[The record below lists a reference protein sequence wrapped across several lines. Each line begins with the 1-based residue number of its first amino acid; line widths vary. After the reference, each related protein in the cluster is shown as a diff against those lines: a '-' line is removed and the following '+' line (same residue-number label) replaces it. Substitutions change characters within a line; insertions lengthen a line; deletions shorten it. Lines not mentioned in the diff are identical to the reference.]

1 MQGENSNFRRK
12 VEDKRLDKIREA
24 QVLTTGDIAKLFH
37 VAPRTVAKWVD
48 AGLLKCHY
56 MPKVTRLQG
65 NTPGRGQD
73 RRIPR
78 AEVIRFAKERGIAIP
93 SLCEKRLILVSS
105 SYREAT
111 HSLSQELGEDWEV
124 GVCKDISQLARVMM
138 SSEPEAIFVDLPH
151 YEVLSLLREMAKEL
165 PHAPDVIALLH
176 EDVEEQLFFQPYV
189 RMPCAPGAV
198 ASALKQLDVR

>member
-1 MQGENSNFRRK
+1 MKSENSNFRRK
-12 VEDKRLDKIREA
+12 VDGKKLDKIREA
-24 QVLTTGDIAKLFH
+24 EVLTTGDIAKLFH

-65 NTPGRGQD
+65 STPGRGQD

-93 SLCEKRLILVSS
+93 SLCAKRLILVAS

-111 HSLSQELGEDWEV
+111 STLAQELGGDWEV
-124 GVCKDISQLARVMM
+124 GVCKDIPQLARVMM
-138 SSEPEAIFVDLPH
+138 HSEPEAILVDLPH
-151 YEVLSLLREMAKEL
+151 YEVLTLLREMAKEL
-165 PHAPDVIALLH
+165 PHTPDVITLLH

-189 RMPCAPGAV
+189 KMPCSPGEL
-198 ASALKQLDVR
+198 SFTLRQLGVK